1 MSDLRAWHRARAV
14 GAADEAQRLGCS
26 VVGTEHLLMA
36 AVADPIVLCALRTV
50 GVDAHS
56 VEAEVVRVS
65 RRRRAASSD
74 GGITTEAA
82 DAVMQAC
89 AGSEALDEDEPRR
102 ADVARVLQELARRFL
117 SRNRHSDARD
127 VLDGLGAIKYR
138 TRLLATIEHEARRAS
153 PPPEGGASS
162 RGAPAH

>member
-1 MSDLRAWHRARAV
+1 MSDVRAWHRARAV

-36 AVADPIVLCALRTV
+36 TVADPTVLCAFRTI
-50 GVDAHS
+50 GLDAQRI
-56 VEAEVVRVS
+56 EAEVVRVS
-65 RRRRAASSD
+65 GRRRPASPD

-89 AGSEALDEDEPRR
+89 AGSEALDEDEPRS

-117 SRNRHSDARD
+117 SRNRRSDARD

-138 TRLLATIEHEARRAS
+138 TRLLATIEHHARRTGL
-153 PPPEGGASS
+153 PPDAGAPS
-162 RGAPAH
+162 RGAP